1 MTRIYCVF
9 QIKERILIA
18 YLNVEVQRF
27 ATNNNIMYLGEI
39 IYMRKFQSGI
49 FLIFINFENK
59 RIIMDETRAE

>member
-18 YLNVEVQRF
+18 YLNVGVQRF